1 MASFNVKIETIN
13 SNCLYTFEAGFFL
26 SKQKIRHRFYQFS
39 RMPYFEEL
47 PVTFLLK
54 NFDDLH
60 FGSFIQYIFITA
72 NVVLLTL
79 KRRVFIVAVFLRDL
93 ERFVKN
99 KSIWEGS
106 IGFSKDACFFSKS
119 DWL

>member
-1 MASFNVKIETIN
+1 
-13 SNCLYTFEAGFFL
+13 
-26 SKQKIRHRFYQFS
+26 
-39 RMPYFEEL
+39 MPYFEEL

-72 NVVLLTL
+72 NVDLLTL

-106 IGFSKDACFFSKS
+106 IGFSKDTCFFSKS